1 VFYPQA
7 TTSNMS
13 LRLIICLALCYTAV
27 FATSEAVTPL
37 ADVEVDLLSRT
48 RSRMSDHSD
57 LLSILRTDIDIPL
70 TSDSFVKFTELHN
83 KYYATAEEATRRMT
97 HFMEYAVAIN
107 QQNAQYLAGNST
119 WFAGLNED
127 HDLSNAERI
136 AQNTG
141 YIHDA
146 TAEQVNTAPVSE
158 ASLAGVQLSSDWT
171 GHLSGIQKQGCG
183 DCWAFGSGAALEF
196 KCGKNSVNE
205 AEIRD
210 CSGSGTCKGGNP
222 VGATKWACSRGVE
235 SRKQYPVLN
244 SSPQDQQCK
253 ASGGSCK
260 CSHVATG
267 SGASTLKKWVSKG
280 VVSVTVAAGGHSFA
294 IYRGGLFTGDCSG
307 SVDHSVSVVGF
318 DGKNYKLRNQWG
330 TSWGAG
336 GYMTIAAGQNKCK
349 VEGAFSMPQ

>member
-1 VFYPQA
+1 MTF
-7 TTSNMS
+7 
-13 LRLIICLALCYTAV
+13 RLLLCLALCYTAV
-27 FATSEAVTPL
+27 FASSEAVTPL
-37 ADVEVDLLSRT
+37 ADVEADLLSRT

-57 LLSILRTDIDIPL
+57 LLSILRTDVDIPL

-83 KYYATAEEATRRMT
+83 KYYATAEEATRRMS
-97 HFMEYAVAIN
+97 HFMEYASAIN
-107 QQNAQYLAGNST
+107 EQNAHYLAGNST
-119 WFAGLNED
+119 WFAGLSED
-127 HDLSNAERI
+127 HDLSDAERTS
-136 AQNTG
+136 QNTG

-146 TAEQVNTAPVSE
+146 TTEQINTPPVSE
-158 ASLAGVQLSSDWT
+158 ESLAGVQLSSDWT

-196 KCGKNSVNE
+196 ICGKNSVNE

-210 CSGSGTCKGGNP
+210 CSGAAGPDGGCKGGDP
-222 VGATKWACSRGVE
+222 VGATKWACSKGVE
-235 SRKQYPVLN
+235 SRRQYPVLN
-244 SSPQDQQCK
+244 SSPKDHQCR

-267 SGASTLKKWVSKG
+267 SGASTLKSWVSRG
-280 VVSVTVAAGGHSFA
+280 VVSVTVAAGDRPFS

-307 SVDHSVSVVGF
+307 QVDHSVSIVGF

-349 VEGAFSMPQ
+349 VEGSFSMPH

>member
-1 VFYPQA
+1 
-7 TTSNMS
+7 MS
-13 LRLIICLALCYTAV
+13 LRLLICLALCYTAV

-37 ADVEVDLLSRT
+37 ADAEADLLSRT

-83 KYYATAEEATRRMT
+83 KYYATAEEVTRRMT
-97 HFMEYAVAIN
+97 HFMEYASAIN

-127 HDLSNAERI
+127 HDLSNTERI

-158 ASLAGVQLSSDWT
+158 ESLAGVQLSSDWT
-171 GHLSGIQKQGCG
+171 GHLSEIQKQGCG

-210 CSGSGTCKGGNP
+210 CSGSAGPDGGCKG
-222 VGATKWACSRGVE
+222 
-235 SRKQYPVLN
+235 
-244 SSPQDQQCK
+244 
-253 ASGGSCK
+253 GGSCK

-267 SGASTLKKWVSKG
+267 SGASTLKSWVSKG
-280 VVSVTVAAGGHSFA
+280 VVSVTVAAGGQSFA

-307 SVDHSVSVVGF
+307 VVDHSVSIVGF
-318 DGKNYKLRNQWG
+318 DGKNYKVRNQWG